1 MLIVPPQKLGREEVT
16 KRLKRF
22 REGLSMSR
30 REFGNLDH
38 IRQRG
43 ETVGIHTDRHTIYI
57 PLELWEELGRDDGEG
72 AVAQHQ
78 IASQAKN

>member
-1 MLIVPPQKLGREEVT
+1 MLIKPPKPLDREEV
-16 KRLKRF
+16 KRRLKRI
-22 REGLSMSR
+22 RDGMSMSR

-43 ETVGIHTDRHTIYI
+43 DVVGIHTDRHTIYI
-57 PLELWEELGRDDGEG
+57 PLALWEELGSDNGEA
-72 AVAQHQ
+72 AVLQHG